1 MLFRDFELIS
11 GLRVAET
18 NPPLLE
24 STNDFLQIGIKL
36 GFDLVDL
43 IVCDVETI
51 INANLWLRNLCS

>member
-24 STNDFLQIGIKL
+24 SADDFLQIGIKL
-36 GFDLVDL
+36 SFDLVDL